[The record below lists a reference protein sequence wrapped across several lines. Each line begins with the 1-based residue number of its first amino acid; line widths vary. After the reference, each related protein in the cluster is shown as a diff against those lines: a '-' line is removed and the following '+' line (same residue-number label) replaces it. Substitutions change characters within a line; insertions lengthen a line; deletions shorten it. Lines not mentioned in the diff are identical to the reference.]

1 MSMLSVPPDGL
12 LKVRSR
18 FGVGRRG
25 FLKLAGASAAFGAAG
40 AGLPQSASAATTLNF
55 LGWQGYDTFLEA
67 GDFGKNN
74 NLSLQTSYISSADE
88 IIAKLRLDSAAVDI
102 TTPYFIHD
110 HFLADNKLIQA
121 IDLTKVP
128 NFKNVDPVIISRV
141 THNMSQNG
149 NWYAM
154 PMTFGSNC
162 MVYNSALAA
171 EPTSWTD
178 LMKPEYKGKCA
189 LTTDWE
195 GNLYAFA
202 KVLGVKNPHYQTR
215 DELKK
220 TVALLIDLKRNHLR
234 TIAASYGDLVNL
246 LSNKEI
252 VIAQGWEPVADWVG
266 AAAPVKIAY
275 PKETCMGF
283 IEGYAIG
290 KGSAHVD
297 ATHEYIN
304 NALSVAGQLAGAA
317 ANSMPAVVTAAMKQA
332 PAENQAMYHYSD
344 LDGYFT
350 KVQIMPMY
358 PLTDDGVHATWDEY
372 QEAWEEVMK
381 A

>member
-1 MSMLSVPPDGL
+1 MNTPSMPDGL
-12 LKVRSR
+12 LKIRSR
-18 FGVGRRG
+18 FTVGRRG
-25 FLKLAGASAAFGAAG
+25 FLKSASAAAAFGAA
-40 AGLPQSASAATTLNF
+40 LPRAAEAATKLNF
-55 LGWQGYDTFLEA
+55 LGWQGYDSFLQG
-67 GDFGKNN
+67 GDFEKTNG
-74 NLSLQTSYISSADE
+74 LALQPSYISSADE
-88 IIAKLRLDSAAVDI
+88 IIAKLRLDSASVDI

-110 HFLADNKLIQA
+110 HFLADHKLIQP

-141 THNMSQNG
+141 THNMSENG
-149 NWYAM
+149 TWYAM

-171 EPTSWTD
+171 QPTSWTD

-246 LSNKEI
+246 LSSKEV
-252 VIAQGWEPVADWVG
+252 VISQGWEPVADWVG
-266 AAAPVKIAY
+266 SAAPVKIAY

-290 KGSAHVD
+290 HGSAHVD
-297 ATHEYIN
+297 AAHAYIN
-304 NALSVAGQLAGAA
+304 NALSVVGQLAGAA
-317 ANSMPAVVTAAMKQA
+317 ANSMPVVVTAAMRQA
-332 PAENQAMYHYSD
+332 PPENQTMYQYSD
-344 LDGYFT
+344 LSGYFT

-358 PLTDDGVHATWDEY
+358 PLIDDGVHATWDEY

>member
-1 MSMLSVPPDGL
+1 MSAPSLPEGL
-12 LKVRSR
+12 LPVRSR
-18 FGVGRRG
+18 FAVGRRG
-25 FLKLAGASAAFGAAG
+25 FLK
-40 AGLPQSASAATTLNF
+40 SASAASILGTAGAMLPVAAEAVTKLNF
-55 LGWQGYDTFLEA
+55 LGWQGYDTFLQA
-67 GDFGKNN
+67 GNFEKTNG
-74 NLSLQTSYISSADE
+74 LALQPSYISSADE
-88 IIAKLRLDSAAVDI
+88 IIAKLRLDSAAIDI

-110 HFLADNKLIQA
+110 HFLADGKLIQA

-141 THNMSQNG
+141 SENMSQNG
-149 NWYAM
+149 NWYAV

-171 EPTSWTD
+171 APTSWTD

-195 GNLYAFA
+195 GNIYAFA
-202 KVLGVKNPHYQTR
+202 KVLGVKNPNYQTR

-220 TVALLIDLKRNHLR
+220 TVELLIDLKRNHLR
-234 TIAASYGDLVNL
+234 AIAASYGDLVTM
-246 LSNKEI
+246 LSSKEV

-290 KGSAHVD
+290 HGSQHVD
-297 ATHEYIN
+297 DALGYIN

-332 PAENQAMYHYSD
+332 PAENQAMYHYDD

-350 KVQIMPMY
+350 RVQIMKMY

-372 QEAWEEVMK
+372 QDAWEQVMK